1 MLPKKLKK
9 DQTRTIVV
17 SGITLVIGILF
28 CCSKSLGGGLSWLF
42 GAALC
47 LAGALYIINAI
58 VKQRSLFNS
67 DAMFGICTLSFGI
80 MFIVKSLAYILIDY
94 VLYVMIAIGIAI
106 IIEAFLTKFFR
117 YNSSAEFI
125 ITLIVGALVT
135 ALAFCLKYIPG
146 WDQFAAVVF
155 GGILIAI
162 SLYTLITLF
171 ISREKN

>member
-9 DQTRTIVV
+9 DQTRTVV
-17 SGITLVIGILF
+17 ISGIILVIGILF
-28 CCSKSLGGGLSWLF
+28 CCSKSLGGGLSWLI

-47 LAGALYIINAI
+47 LSGALYILNAL

-67 DAMFGICTLSFGI
+67 DAIFGICTLSFGI

-106 IIEAFLTKFFR
+106 ILEAFLSKFFR
-117 YNSSAEFI
+117 YNSIAEFI
-125 ITLIVGALVT
+125 ITLVVGILVT
-135 ALAFCLKYIPG
+135 ALAFCLRYIPG

-155 GGILIAI
+155 GCILIAI

-171 ISREKN
+171 ISRDRS